1 MFKIWGSAMASL
13 SVALKQAVQSEEVT
27 ASYGAPRFFQVRT
40 LAIHRAF
47 DAWCEKHNLDGS
59 EIRQAMSKMRDQ
71 PTVNSVY
78 GCSVLLDTLP
88 PEFCVYGQWASQRN
102 GTSTLL
108 EAV

>member
-13 SVALKQAVQSEEVT
+13 SVELKQAVQSAEVT
-27 ASYGAPRFFQVRT
+27 SSYGTPRFFQVRT

-71 PTVNSVY
+71 PTVSTVY
-78 GCSVLLDTLP
+78 GCSDLLDTLP
-88 PEFCVYGQWASQRN
+88 PEFCIRGVW
-102 GTSTLL
+102 TSERVLC
-108 EAV
+108 A